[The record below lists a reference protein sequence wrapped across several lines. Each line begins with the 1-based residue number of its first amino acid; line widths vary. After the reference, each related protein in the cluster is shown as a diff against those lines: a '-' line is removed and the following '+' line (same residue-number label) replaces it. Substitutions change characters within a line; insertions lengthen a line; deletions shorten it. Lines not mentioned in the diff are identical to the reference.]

1 MILFRETFIAKP
13 GMASKLAKIIRD
25 AQRESSGGK
34 AKVKVMTD
42 LTGAFNKVVMQT
54 ELGSLA
60 DLEKRMQEYGTNTK
74 LREKMSGY
82 TDMYLTG
89 EREIYQVL
97 E

>member
-1 MILFRETFIAKP
+1 MILVRETFIARP
-13 GMASKLAKIIRD
+13 GMASKLAKTIRD
-25 AQRESSGGK
+25 AQRESGGT

-42 LTGAFNKVVMQT
+42 LTGAFNKVVMET

-60 DLEKRMQEYGTNTK
+60 DLEKRMQEYGANTK

-89 EREIYQVL
+89 EREVYQVL